1 MTTLDTYG
9 ARVWRKP
16 GWRAVLAG
24 LLVLAWI
31 WPVPAAGGLPAS
43 FYRRPP
49 RARPQPHV
57 RDLHGERFVDDWFWL
72 RDKEN
77 PEVIR
82 YLKAENGYTRHVMR
96 DTEAFQERLFQEM
109 VGRIKETD
117 LSVPEKHGP
126 FLYYDRTEKGRQYRI
141 HCRRKD
147 AQGAPEEVLLDENAM
162 AVGKTCFDLGTLE
175 VSPDHRLLAFAID
188 EAGGETYALQVK
200 ELATGRLFPEKI
212 PNTAPGVA
220 WANDNR
226 TLFYAVL
233 NDAHRPWR
241 VYRHRLG
248 EDPSRDAL
256 VFEETDDRFNLGPG
270 KTRDDRFLLLS
281 SDSNTT
287 SEVRVL
293 DADHPEGTFTVLLPR
308 VQEVQYTVEHHGSSF
323 FVVTNQDALDFKV
336 LEGPDR
342 PGAVAALVPAS
353 EPATMATRDGSAAP
367 GLGANRAG
375 PVPGWREFIPHTPG
389 VKIDGI
395 EVFEKWL
402 VVLERRGGLQRLRV
416 CDMATRTFHEIPF
429 DEPVWSYWM
438 GGNREFTAGYL
449 RFHYTSLV
457 TPETVYDYHFAD
469 RRLELRK
476 RKEVLG
482 GYDPASL
489 QVERLEAVAA
499 DGTRVPISLVG
510 PRGFKRDGSHPMYL
524 TAYGAYGSSNDPY
537 FSSTRLS
544 LLERGFLYA
553 VAHIRGGEEM
563 GRRWYLDG
571 KLQNKMHSFTD
582 FIACAEHLVREG
594 YTATDRLAI
603 NGGSAGGL
611 LMGAVTN
618 LRPDLWGAVV
628 ADVPFVDA
636 INTMLDPSLPL
647 TVEEYEEW
655 GNPEKADDYAYI
667 RSYSPYDNI
676 AAKAYPPMLVTAG
689 LNDARVMYWEPAK
702 YVARLRALKTDTNP
716 LLLRTNMGQ
725 GHAGA
730 SGRYDYLREIAF
742 EYAFILKT
750 FGLLPP
756 ETGTEGKAPSTP

>member
-1 MTTLDTYG
+1 MEYKYKMATMDMHE
-9 ARVWRKP
+9 AR
-16 GWRAVLAG
+16 GWRRPRWRGVLAG
-24 LLVLAWI
+24 LLALAWI
-31 WPVPAAGGLPAS
+31 GAMPAAGGLPAS
-43 FYRRPP
+43 FYRQPP
-49 RARPQPHV
+49 RARPQAHV
-57 RDLHGERFVDDWFWL
+57 RDLHGERFIDYWFWL
-72 RDKEN
+72 REKEN

-82 YLKAENGYTRHVMR
+82 YLKAENAYTRHVMR

-117 LSVPEKHGP
+117 LSVPEKDGP
-126 FLYYDRTEKGRQYRI
+126 YLYYDRTEKGKQYRI
-141 HCRRKD
+141 HCRRQD
-147 AQGAPEEVLLDENAM
+147 APGAPEEVLLDENAM

-175 VSPDHRLLAFAID
+175 VSPDHRRLAFAID

-200 ELATGRLFPEKI
+200 DLTTGRLFPEKI

-248 EDPSRDAL
+248 EDPARDTL
-256 VFEETDDRFNLGPG
+256 VFEETDDRFSLAPG
-270 KTRDDRFLLLS
+270 KTRDDRFLLLT

-293 DADHPEGTFTVLLPR
+293 DAGQPEGTFTVLLPR

-342 PGAVAALVPAS
+342 PGSAPA
-353 EPATMATRDGSAAP
+353 
-367 GLGANRAG
+367 
-375 PVPGWREFIPHTPG
+375 WREFIPHTPG

-476 RKEVLG
+476 RREVLG

-489 QVERLEAVAA
+489 QVERLEAVAS
-499 DGTRVPISLVG
+499 DGTRIPISLVG

-537 FSSTRLS
+537 FSSPRLS

-571 KLQNKMHSFTD
+571 KLKNKMNSFTD

-636 INTMLDPSLPL
+636 VNSMLDPSLPL

-676 AAKAYPPMLVTAG
+676 APQAYPPMLVTAG

-702 YVARLRALKTDTNP
+702 YVARLRALKTDNNP

-750 FGLLPP
+750 FGLLPREPGP
-756 ETGTEGKAPSTP
+756 EGVPTAAP